1 MSFLCTLRNRRK
13 QIPSGSSIPRPVA
26 LFERLRREIERL
38 RKENKDL
45 RKKLVEDEKAI
56 AEFEKK
62 ADLLKNLEKELVDR
76 DKKIEDLDKKIEDLE
91 HQLAGRKK
99 DSSNS
104 SKPPSSDDPAAG
116 KRVHPQR
123 KKSGRKPGGQKG
135 HPGRYRAL
143 VPAEK
148 ADTVIEVFPS
158 ACTCGHKFPKD
169 GKGLCKTGKPHR
181 HQVTELPEIRPHI
194 TEYQFWRIICPD
206 CGKVIW
212 APVPRVILNQFGP
225 KLTALLA
232 YLTVVCRMPR
242 RKMAELLENVLATP
256 ISLGRTQKAVE
267 ESSMALQTSYQELEG
282 QLPKEPV
289 LNGDETGW
297 RDDGVKLWLWVFVAR
312 FFAFFTIAKSRGSEV
327 LYQVLG
333 PQFLGILCTDRF
345 SAYIK
350 YHKGVA
356 QFCWAHLKRDL
367 LGVQQFARTTVADH
381 FARDALA
388 LHARLFRLWHRFR
401 RGDFDRDRL
410 IQKSVPLE
418 KKFFALAEKH
428 VNCADREV
436 RALARL
442 FFTQTER
449 LFAFIRYPGVE
460 PTNNISERTLRTA
473 VQWRKTSFGNRSKE
487 GEIATARLLT
497 AAATCKM
504 QQRNIL
510 EFLADTVRLHRAGL
524 PTPSLLPQP
533 IRG

>member
-1 MSFLCTLRNRRK
+1 MSAFTPLRDWRK
-13 QIPSGSSIPRPVA
+13 RIPSKSSIPRPVA
-26 LFERLRREIERL
+26 LFERLRREIDRL

-45 RKKLVEDEKAI
+45 RKKA
-56 AEFEKK
+56 AELEKK
-62 ADLLKNLEKELVDR
+62 ADLLKNLEKELADR
-76 DKKIEDLDKKIEDLE
+76 DKKIEDLER
-91 HQLAGRKK
+91 QLAGRKK

-104 SKPPSSDDPAAG
+104 SKPPSSDGPAAG
-116 KRVHPQR
+116 KRFHPQR
-123 KKSGRKPGGQKG
+123 KKSGRKPGGQEG
-135 HPGRYRAL
+135 HPGKYRAL
-143 VPAEK
+143 VPSEQ
-148 ADTVIEVFPS
+148 ADKVIEVFPS
-158 ACTCGHKFPKD
+158 ACKCGHRFPKD

-194 TEYQFWRIICPD
+194 TEYQFWRVICPD
-206 CGKVIW
+206 CGKIIW
-212 APVPRVILNQFGP
+212 APVPREILNQFGP

-242 RKMAELLENVLATP
+242 RKKEELLENVLATP
-256 ISLGRTQKAVE
+256 ISLGSTQKAVE
-267 ESSMALQTSYQELEG
+267 ETSTALQTSYQELEQ
-282 QLPKEPV
+282 QLPNEPV

-297 RDDGVKLWLWVFVAR
+297 RGDGAKLWLWVFVAR
-312 FFAFFTIAKSRGSEV
+312 FFVFFTVAKSRSSEV
-327 LYQVLG
+327 LYQLLG

-367 LGVQQFARTTVADH
+367 LGIQQFARTTVADR

-401 RGDFDRDRL
+401 KGDLDRDLL

-428 VNCADREV
+428 LNCADGEV
-436 RALARL
+436 RTLARL

-449 LFAFIRYPGVE
+449 MFAFIRYPGVE
-460 PTNNISERTLRTA
+460 PTNNSSERALRTA
-473 VQWRKTSFGNRSKE
+473 VQWRKTSFGNRSKK

-497 AAATCKM
+497 AAGTCKM
-504 QQRNIL
+504 QQRNVL
-510 EFLADTVRLHRAGL
+510 EFLAETVRLHRAGL
-524 PTPSLLPQP
+524 PTPSLLPQLQ
-533 IRG
+533 

>member
-1 MSFLCTLRNRRK
+1 MKISAPFRK
-13 QIPSGSSIPRPVA
+13 QHDQLPSRSFIPRPA
-26 LFERLRREIERL
+26 SLFERLRHEIDHL
-38 RKENKDL
+38 RKEVKDL
-45 RKKLVEDEKAI
+45 RKKAAEDKERI
-56 AEFEKK
+56 ANLEKK
-62 ADLLKNLEKELVDR
+62 AELLKKLEKELADR
-76 DKKIEDLDKKIEDLE
+76 DKKIDELE

-104 SKPPSSDDPAAG
+104 SKPPSSDGPAAD

-123 KKSGRKPGGQKG
+123 KKSGRKPGGQPG
-135 HPGRYRAL
+135 HAGKYRAL
-143 VPAEK
+143 VPTEK
-148 ADTVIEVFPS
+148 ADKVIEVFPS
-158 ACTCGHKFPKD
+158 ACTCGHRFPKD
-169 GKGLCKTGKPHR
+169 GKGLCKTGNPHR

-194 TEYQFWRIICPD
+194 TEYRFWRITCPD

-212 APVPRVILNQFGP
+212 APVPKEILNQFGP
-225 KLTALLA
+225 KLTGLIA
-232 YLTVVCRMPR
+232 YLTVICRMPR
-242 RKMAELLENVLATP
+242 RKKEELLENVFATP
-256 ISLGRTQKAVE
+256 ISLGSTQKAVE
-267 ESSMALQTSYQELEG
+267 ETSAALQPGYQELEQ

-297 RDDGVKLWLWVFVAR
+297 RDAGVKLWLWVFVAR
-312 FFAFFTIAKSRGSEV
+312 TFAFFAIAKSRSSEV
-327 LYQVLG
+327 LYQLLG

-367 LGVQQFARTTVADH
+367 LGIQQFARTTVADH

-388 LHARLFRLWHRFR
+388 LHARLFRFWHRFR
-401 RGDFDRDRL
+401 KGDFDRDQL
-410 IQKSVPLE
+410 IQKSIPLE
-418 KKFFALAEKH
+418 KKFFALAKKH
-428 VNCADREV
+428 LDCADGEV

-473 VQWRKTSFGNRSKE
+473 VQWRKICFGNRSKK
-487 GEIATARLLT
+487 GEVATARLLT
-497 AAATCKM
+497 AAATCKI

-510 EFLADTVRLHRAGL
+510 EFLTETVRAHRAGL
-524 PTPSLLPQP
+524 PTPSLLSQA

>member
-1 MSFLCTLRNRRK
+1 MKISAPFRKRYDQLASRSFL
-13 QIPSGSSIPRPVA
+13 PRPA
-26 LFERLRREIERL
+26 SLFERLRHEIDRL
-38 RKENKDL
+38 RKEVKDL
-45 RKKLVEDEKAI
+45 RKKAAEDNERI
-56 AEFEKK
+56 AHLEKK
-62 ADLLKNLEKELVDR
+62 AELLKKLEKELANR
-76 DKKIEDLDKKIEDLE
+76 DKKIDELE

-104 SKPPSSDDPAAG
+104 SKPPSSDGPAAS
-116 KRVHPQR
+116 KRIHPQR

-135 HPGRYRAL
+135 HPGTYRAL
-143 VPAEK
+143 VPTEK
-148 ADTVIEVFPS
+148 ADEVIEVFPS
-158 ACTCGHKFPKD
+158 ACTCGHRFPKD

-181 HQVTELPEIRPHI
+181 HQVTEIPEIRPHI
-194 TEYQFWRIICPD
+194 TEYRFWRIICPE

-212 APVPRVILNQFGP
+212 APVPREILNQFGP

-232 YLTVVCRMPR
+232 FLTVFCRMPR
-242 RKMAELLENVLATP
+242 RKMEELLENVFATP
-256 ISLGRTQKAVE
+256 ISLGSTQKAVE
-267 ESSMALQTSYQELEG
+267 ETSTALQPSHQELER
-282 QLPKEPV
+282 QLPNEPV

-297 RDDGVKLWLWVFVAR
+297 RNNGVKLWLWVFVAHS
-312 FFAFFTIAKSRGSEV
+312 FAFFTIAKSRSSEV
-327 LYQVLG
+327 LYQLLG

-367 LGVQQFARTTVADH
+367 LGIQQFARTTVADH

-401 RGDFDRDRL
+401 KGDFDRAHL
-410 IQKSVPLE
+410 IQKSIPLE

-428 VNCADREV
+428 LDCADGEV

-442 FFTQTER
+442 FFSQTER
-449 LFAFIRYPGVE
+449 LFAFIKHPGVE

-473 VQWRKTSFGNRSKE
+473 VQWRKICFGNRSKQ

-510 EFLADTVRLHRAGL
+510 EFLTETVRAYRAGQS
-524 PTPSLLPQP
+524 TPSLLPKAV
-533 IRG
+533 